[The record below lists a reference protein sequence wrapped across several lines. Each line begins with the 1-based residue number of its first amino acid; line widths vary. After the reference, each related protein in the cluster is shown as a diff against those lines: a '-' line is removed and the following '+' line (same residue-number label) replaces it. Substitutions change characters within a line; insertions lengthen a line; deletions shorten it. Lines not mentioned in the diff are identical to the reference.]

1 MKMPLALALVVV
13 GIALLIF
20 GLNSSSSI
28 QDAFSRLFSGQFT
41 DRTMWL
47 IVGGS
52 VCLFVGWSVRQF
64 FQPACLTATL
74 FPHHPR
80 KTGDHHGQ
88 E

>member
-52 VCLFVGWSVRQF
+52 VCLLVGLFGSF
-64 FQPACLTATL
+64 FSRRA
-74 FPHHPR
+74 
-80 KTGDHHGQ
+80 
-88 E
+88 